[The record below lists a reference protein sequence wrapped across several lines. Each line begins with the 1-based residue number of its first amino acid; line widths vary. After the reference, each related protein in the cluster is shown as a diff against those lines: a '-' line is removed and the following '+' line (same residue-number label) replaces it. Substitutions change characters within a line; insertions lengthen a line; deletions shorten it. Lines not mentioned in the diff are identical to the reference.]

1 MAASKFDYAQMMTA
15 QAELEKMG
23 KEIADYVLNIATDA
37 GSVIDGCYTGEA
49 ADAYKT
55 AFNKVAEAVNIAVTD
70 ISTKLNTELAQQQ
83 ADYANKEQ
91 QMVDSVNVPQ
101 VDIAA

>member
-49 ADAYKT
+49 ADAYTT
-55 AFNKVAEAVNIAVTD
+55 AFKNVADSVNAAIKD
-70 ISTKLNTELAQQQ
+70 ISNKLSTELTQQQ
-83 ADYANKEQ
+83 ADYAAKEA
-91 QMVDSVNVPQ
+91 QMVESVAVPPLSN
-101 VDIAA
+101 